1 MTEPGGPAAG
11 GRPSKA
17 LGPLARTFLF
27 TLIVPG
33 TVTVL
38 VPYGIVRS
46 EDAAT
51 LPLGVLRIVGAQLMV
66 LGAWVYLRCA
76 WDFAVVGRGTP
87 APLDPPRELV
97 ARGLYRYV
105 RNPMYLGVLSVV
117 VGEALFF
124 ESVRLLQYAAVLAAG
139 FHLFVV
145 LYEEP
150 ALRRQFGESYGRYL
164 ETVPRW
170 TPRRPR
176 ENSSRGDGP
185 S

>member
-1 MTEPGGPAAG
+1 MTL
-11 GRPSKA
+11 PSRA
-17 LGPLARTFLF
+17 WGPLARTFLF
-27 TLIVPG
+27 TVVVPG

-38 VPYGIVRS
+38 VPYGILRS
-46 EDAAT
+46 DPPAT

-87 APLDPPRELV
+87 APVDPPRELI
-97 ARGLYRYV
+97 ARALYRYV
-105 RNPMYLGVLSVV
+105 RNPMYLGVLAVV

-124 ESVRLLQYAAVLAAG
+124 ESLRLLQYAAALAAG

-150 ALRRQFGESYGRYL
+150 ALRRQFGESYRRYL

-170 TPRRPR
+170 IPRRPR
-176 ENSSRGDGP
+176 ESSWRANGA

>member
-1 MTEPGGPAAG
+1 M
-11 GRPSKA
+11 
-17 LGPLARTFLF
+17 L
-27 TLIVPG
+27 VPG